1 MPLSRCS
8 IIIITGGTT
17 ITTVAIFTLL
27 HDITIIII
35 ATTTTIVAIII
46 ITANSTAIY
55 FRERSFLL
63 TRVTSAPRVWRDQA
77 KLTLLVS
84 TGIPVLVFKT
94 GYREM

>member
-27 HDITIIII
+27 HDITIII